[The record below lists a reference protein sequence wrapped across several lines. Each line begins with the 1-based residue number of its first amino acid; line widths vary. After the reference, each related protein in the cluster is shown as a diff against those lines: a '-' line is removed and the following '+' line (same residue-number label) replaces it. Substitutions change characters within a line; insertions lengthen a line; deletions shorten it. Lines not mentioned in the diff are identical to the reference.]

1 MTLAIAVAGKGG
13 SGKTSIASLV
23 IRYLKK
29 NRSGAI
35 LAVDA
40 DANTNLGESLGLE
53 VAKTVGSTIAAFNE
67 EKINIPPGLTKGAY
81 LELSLNETIV
91 ESERLDLISMG
102 RGEGTG
108 CYCYPNTVLK
118 NFIDNL
124 RPNYAYMVMDNEAGM
139 EHLSRRTTED
149 IDELFIVSDYS
160 VKGVRTVAR
169 IKELITELKLDV
181 KRQSVIINF
190 APATLDPGITQELA
204 RLDIEVAATVP
215 FDEKIKEYDLKQK
228 SLLDL
233 PDSSP
238 AARAVSQLMA
248 RVLSS
253 S

>member
-23 IRYLKK
+23 IRYLKN

-40 DANTNLGESLGLE
+40 DANANLGEGLGLE
-53 VAKTVGSTIAAFNE
+53 VAKTVGSIIAAFNE
-67 EKINIPPGLTKGAY
+67 EKIGIPPGLAKGAY
-81 LELSLNETIV
+81 LELRLNETIV

-102 RGEGTG
+102 RGEGGG

-169 IKELITELKLDV
+169 IKELITELELDV
-181 KRQSVIINF
+181 KRQSVIINL
-190 APATLDPGITQELA
+190 APATLDPGINEELA
-204 RLDIEVAATVP
+204 RLGLEPAATVP
-215 FDEKIKEYDLKQK
+215 FDEEIKEYDLRQR

-233 PDSSP
+233 PDSSQ
-238 AARAVSQLMA
+238 AVRAVNNLMA
-248 RVLSS
+248 KVLSS